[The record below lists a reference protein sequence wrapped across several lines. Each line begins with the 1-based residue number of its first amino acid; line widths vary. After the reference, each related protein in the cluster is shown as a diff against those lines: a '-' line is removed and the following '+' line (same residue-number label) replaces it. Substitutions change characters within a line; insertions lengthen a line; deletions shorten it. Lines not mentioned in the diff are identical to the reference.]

1 MSENNNNKSLIEYRL
16 DSFENN
22 LNANM
27 NGLSGKIDT
36 LLIKINESEIKQ
48 EAFKVRLEAIES
60 EVKSIKRSNE
70 STSDEI
76 SKIKVSIAEKL
87 TWSAGGGV
95 VASVITKLL
104 GGS

>member
-1 MSENNNNKSLIEYRL
+1 MSEEKQNKSLIEYRL

-27 NGLSGKIDT
+27 NSLSTKIDK
-36 LLIKINESEIKQ
+36 LLVKINESEIKQ
-48 EAFKVRLEAIES
+48 EAFKVRLSAVES
-60 EVKSIKRSNE
+60 EIRSIKQNNQNASE
-70 STSDEI
+70 EI

-95 VASVITKLL
+95 VASIITKVL
-104 GGS
+104 GGA